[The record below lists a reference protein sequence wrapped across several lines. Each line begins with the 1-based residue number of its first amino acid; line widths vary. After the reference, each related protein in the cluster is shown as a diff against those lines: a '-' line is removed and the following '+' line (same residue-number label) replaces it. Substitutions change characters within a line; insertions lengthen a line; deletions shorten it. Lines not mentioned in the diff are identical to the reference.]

1 MRYILLLIS
10 LLLVV
15 SCAANKAVQIN
26 PDSFWKDGYCV
37 QTTCKTPEAD
47 SGVISAKVNGE
58 WKDYK
63 LAEYPEAFME
73 WNVGSR
79 LDMLAQIKDMM
90 MGKEGAGPPA
100 LDGPHN
106 GVVATYG
113 FKREDTLFDLN
124 NAVKGMGF
132 LPKREKIKEII
143 ALLEDTHDDPMPKKL
158 GVLESLYQ
166 DAENNFAL
174 DKQVS
179 LELYSQ
185 PKFMTQSFL
194 NQMTN
199 PVCTIVYMD
208 IPSYKL
214 KTISR
219 LLHPDDPNLSEYEQD
234 IVKYIN
240 EIHSYF
246 HGEFSINFLATIYYT
261 VEVFDNSPRG
271 KDPKTGMGRKMIPLM
286 P

>member
-1 MRYILLLIS
+1 MRFILLLIS
-10 LLLVV
+10 LLLVI
-15 SCAANKAVQIN
+15 SCSANKAVQPN
-26 PDSFWKDGYCV
+26 PAEFWVGDYCV
-37 QTTCKTPEAD
+37 QNSCKTPEAGSD
-47 SGVISAKVNGE
+47 VISAKVNSE
-58 WKDYK
+58 WNDYK
-63 LAEYPEAFME
+63 LVEFPEAFIK

-79 LDMLAQIKDMM
+79 LEMLSQIKDMM
-90 MGKEGAGPPA
+90 MGKEGAQPPS
-100 LDGPHN
+100 LEGPHN
-106 GVVATYG
+106 GVVATHG
-113 FKREDTLFDLN
+113 FKRDDTQFDLN

-143 ALLEDTHDDPMPKKL
+143 SLLEETHNDPMPKKL

-214 KTISR
+214 KTIAR
-219 LLHPDDPNLSEYEQD
+219 LLHPDDPKLTEYEKD
-234 IVKYIN
+234 VVKYIN

-271 KDPKTGMGRKMIPLM
+271 KDPKTGMGRKMIPLI